1 MPGGKAVRKIGSR
14 EITRYRLR
22 IKIYIKLLDISQRSL
37 LRGHWIVTCNDT
49 CSHYI
54 YNLCDTFRDK
64 RCRYFRHLL
73 KISVVGHFYL
83 LERLPQFLLILIGK
97 KIIAGG
103 LLKKCYLYK
112 CIMNVCNTV
121 RKYFIHIT
129 FSWLQ

>member
-1 MPGGKAVRKIGSR
+1 MWCLVKTISRAKALSFPQNKRHNMPGGKAVRKIGSR

-37 LRGHWIVTCNDT
+37 LRGHYIVTCNDT

-73 KISVVGHFYL
+73 EISVVGHFYL
-83 LERLPQFLLILIGK
+83 LERLTQFLLILICK

-103 LLKKCYLYK
+103 LLKKMLS
-112 CIMNVCNTV
+112 I
-121 RKYFIHIT
+121 
-129 FSWLQ
+129 